1 MKSDY
6 TGKLYQDYEKLQNK
20 YDHKV
25 TELKHMEL
33 RALVAED
40 EQHRLEKVIEKK
52 ENIIQ
57 QKNAENKDLKKE
69 IQKLQREIERL
80 KAKENNDGTTSGIPT
95 SQTPIGKKKV
105 IPNFAKNTGEK
116 NGRKQGH
123 KKDKLEKVS
132 EEKINNHVEHKME
145 ECPACHKKD
154 LKSTGKVIKK
164 QVKDYYIIVNYT
176 EHEYIE
182 YECSCCGKKFHEPIP
197 NHLKEECQYGSNVKS
212 LALLEMS
219 HLIK

>member
-1 MKSDY
+1 MLIS
-6 TGKLYQDYEKLQNK
+6 
-20 YDHKV
+20 
-25 TELKHMEL
+25 
-33 RALVAED
+33 
-40 EQHRLEKVIEKK
+40 
-52 ENIIQ
+52 
-57 QKNAENKDLKKE
+57 

-116 NGRKQGH
+116 IGRKQGH

-164 QVKDYYIIVNYT
+164 QVKDYYIIVN
-176 EHEYIE
+176 IQNMN
-182 YECSCCGKKFHEPIP
+182 I
-197 NHLKEECQYGSNVKS
+197 SNMNVVAVEKNF
-212 LALLEMS
+212 MNRFQ
-219 HLIK
+219 II